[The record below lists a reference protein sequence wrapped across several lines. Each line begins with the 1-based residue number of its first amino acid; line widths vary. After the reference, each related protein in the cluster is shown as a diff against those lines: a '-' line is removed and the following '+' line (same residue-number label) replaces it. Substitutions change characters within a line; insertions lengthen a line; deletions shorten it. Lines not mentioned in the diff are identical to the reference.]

1 MNIECYAACKAS
13 PMTPAVSIVMP
24 TFNRVEFLAPA
35 LESVLA
41 QTFCDWELIIADDGS
56 DEATRAYLQCIA
68 APPRI
73 RVIWLQHCGRPGA
86 VRNAALREA
95 RGEFIAFLDSD
106 DLWLPQ
112 KLQLQIASL
121 RRRASRRWS
130 YTRFTLVDA
139 TGRPS
144 SPRNVK
150 HWAAPDG
157 WIMEKILTEETV
169 IALPSVIVS
178 RQFLEAQAGF
188 DEELVMCEDD
198 ELWLRLATHSEID
211 SIDEP
216 LTLVRRHG
224 QHSGSDV
231 TAWRDR
237 GRVFEKALRAG
248 VESRHQAMLRRLRAQ
263 MACGLARSQA
273 ASGGRLSVLGTL
285 FSSVPYSWRY
295 GTWWRSALLAAARA
309 FTPGLVR
316 GAVRRYRHRQ
326 IAHHGQLRP

>member
-1 MNIECYAACKAS
+1 LS
-13 PMTPAVSIVMP
+13 SMTPAVSVVMP

-41 QTFCDWELIIADDGS
+41 QTFSDWELIIADDGS
-56 DEATRAYLQCIA
+56 EATTRAYLQSLA

-106 DLWLPQ
+106 DLWLPE
-112 KLQLQIASL
+112 KLELQIASL
-121 RRRASRRWS
+121 RRHAARLWS

-139 TGRPS
+139 SGQRS
-144 SPRNVK
+144 HLRNAK
-150 HWAAPDG
+150 QWAAPAG

-169 IALPSVIVS
+169 IALPSVIIR
-178 RQFLEAQAGF
+178 RQLLEQQGGF

-198 ELWLRLATHSEID
+198 ELWLRLAVCSEID

-231 TAWRDR
+231 TAWQDR

-248 VESRHQAMLRRLRAQ
+248 VADHHAAILRKLRAK

-273 ASGGRLSVLGTL
+273 ASGARLGVLGTL
-285 FSSVPYSWRY
+285 FSSLRYSWRY
-295 GTWWRSALLAAARA
+295 GAWWRSALLATARA
-309 FTPGLVR
+309 FMPAILLGVI
-316 GAVRRYRHRQ
+316 RRYRYGQ
-326 IAHHGQLRP
+326 IAHDGQLRP